1 LWAKTELP
9 LHLTGLKIAGFKSFV
24 DPVDVPIEEGLTGI
38 VGPNGCGKSNL
49 LEALRWA
56 MGATSARAMR
66 GGEMD
71 DLIFSGTEARPA
83 REMAEVTL
91 LLDNRDRGAPAEFND
106 EDLVEIRRLLRR
118 GAGSSY
124 KINGRTVRAKDV
136 QLLFAD
142 ASTGANSP
150 ALVRQG
156 QISELIG
163 AKPQNRRRIL
173 EEAAGIGGLAARRHE
188 AELKLKAAEEN
199 LTKLADIMAEVEKQA
214 NSLKRQ
220 ASKARKYRAL
230 SEEIGALEARL
241 GAARWRG
248 AVVETAE
255 ARKALEAAKADE
267 QKTVSAAARTTTAEL
282 EARTGLEPLRAA
294 EAQVA
299 GHLGVIK
306 LQLARIEA
314 ERDAAKEAVA
324 RLDRDITRLIEE
336 TTRETVQRDD
346 ATARAERAAA
356 GLAALPPE
364 DAEAQAARE
373 TELAADVDA
382 AMAQLQTFEQEAD
395 QKRVALARAEAE
407 AQAAQAAVKREDERH
422 ARLSGDLAKAQQEFA
437 AIGDKA
443 TLDKALK
450 DARARHVDAEARA
463 QAAQSALA
471 AAMRAVD
478 EARALEARLT
488 QPLLAAER
496 KVGELE
502 AELKGLDRLLRQ
514 VAATSAPPVMD
525 GVHAPGLERAIA
537 AALDDDLDAPAD
549 TASPVHWSGQ
559 HGDIA
564 ARLPDGATPLSEL
577 VKAPAELHARLT
589 QCGLVDRA
597 QGSALVTQLRTGQ
610 SLVSREGDLWRWDGF
625 VRTADAPL
633 TSAEKLEQRARRA
646 ALVPEIAA
654 AAKER
659 DAASAERN
667 KASQQLTDAEMTLM
681 AARKNVPEL
690 TRAAAQAH
698 EAAIRAEQDVER
710 LSLRGAALKETIQRV
725 TAERDIAAQALS
737 VAKSALAAAPSDKDR
752 DVLAKLAEQVKT
764 ARDAERNA
772 AAALD
777 AFLREMERAAA
788 MRAALTRDQDEWLA
802 RTSEAA
808 GRLAAISHDLGE
820 ARSDYAKGKDQP
832 AALQT
837 RLDDLAAGL
846 EAAERT
852 RRAAADRLA
861 EGEASLREAEMA
873 TRATR
878 EASAQA
884 RETLV
889 RAEARLEAAVR
900 REAEIAEQVR
910 AAFEQELD
918 ELEAR
923 VTAILSAAKA
933 AREEHGDADTA
944 DTEDHSNDAHVLDTR
959 LAQLRRERDQ
969 LGAVNMEADEQLT
982 EISKRMGFQVEE
994 RDDLS
999 AAIGRLREGIDAL
1012 NMDGRQRLVDA
1023 FQMVNSHFGS
1033 LFTALFG
1040 GGHAELRLTESED
1053 PLDAG
1058 LEIYASPP
1066 GKRLGQLSLMSGG
1079 EQALTATA
1087 LIFAVFLSRP
1097 APICVLD
1104 EVDAPLDDAN
1114 VDRFCRLL
1122 EEMRTRTETRFV
1134 IITHNAVTMSRMDRL
1149 FGVTM
1154 QERGVSRLV
1163 SVDLQAAE
1171 RLAAA

>member
-1 LWAKTELP
+1 M
-9 LHLTGLKIAGFKSFV
+9 HLIGLKIAGFKSFV

-71 DLIFSGTEARPA
+71 DLIFSGTDQRPA

-91 LLDNRDRGAPAEFND
+91 LLDNRDRSAPAEFND
-106 EDLVEIRRLLRR
+106 EDRIEIRRMLRR

-124 KINGRTVRAKDV
+124 RINGRTVRAKDV

-188 AELKLKAAEEN
+188 AELKLKAADEN
-199 LTKLADIMAEVEKQA
+199 LAKLADIMAEVEKQA
-214 NSLKRQ
+214 NALKRQ

-230 SEEIGALEARL
+230 SNEIGALEARL

-248 AVVETAE
+248 AVIETTD
-255 ARKALEAAKADE
+255 ARKALEQARAGE
-267 QKTVSAAARTTTAEL
+267 QSTVSTVTRATTAEL
-282 EARTGLEPLRAA
+282 EARAAIDPLRAA
-294 EAQVA
+294 EAEVA

-306 LQLARIEA
+306 VQLARLES
-314 ERDAAKEAVA
+314 ERDAARDLVQ
-324 RLDRDITRLIEE
+324 RLDRDITRLLEAS
-336 TTRETVQRDD
+336 TRETIQRDD
-346 ATARAERAAA
+346 AAARADRATQA
-356 GLAALPPE
+356 LAALPP
-364 DAEAQAARE
+364 DDPKAQAARE
-373 TELAADVDA
+373 AELAALVDT
-382 AMAQLQTFEQEAD
+382 AMTDLQTFEQEAD
-395 QKRVALARAEAE
+395 HRRTTLARAEAE
-407 AQAAQAAVKREDERH
+407 AAAAQAALKREDERH
-422 ARLSGDLAKAQQEFA
+422 TRIAAELARTETDLA
-437 AIGDKA
+437 AIGDPAKFTA
-443 TLDKALK
+443 ALET
-450 DARARHVDAEARA
+450 ARARHADAEKKA
-463 QAAQSALA
+463 QAAQSTLNTAL
-471 AAMRAVD
+471 RAVD
-478 EARALEARLT
+478 DARALEARLT

-502 AELKGLDRLLRQ
+502 SELKGLDRLLRQ
-514 VAATSAPPVMD
+514 LAATTAPPVMD
-525 GVHAPGLERAIA
+525 GVRAPGLERAIA
-537 AALDDDLDAPAD
+537 AALDDDLEAPTD
-549 TASPVHWSGQ
+549 IASPVHWSGR

-564 ARLPDGATPLSEL
+564 ARLPDGATPLSDL
-577 VKAPAELHARLT
+577 VEAPAELRPRLT
-589 QCGLVDRA
+589 QCGLVERA
-597 QGSALVTQLRTGQ
+597 DGFALVTQLLPGQ

-625 VRTADAPL
+625 VRTSDAPL

-646 ALVPEIAA
+646 ALVPEISTARVARDLAA
-654 AAKER
+654 EDRA
-659 DAASAERN
+659 
-667 KASQQLTDAEMTLM
+667 KASKQLTDAEVTLM
-681 AARKNVPEL
+681 ASRRNVPDL
-690 TRAAAQAH
+690 TRASAQAH

-710 LSLRGAALKETIQRV
+710 LSLRAASMRDSVQRL
-725 TAERDIAAQALS
+725 TTERDAA
-737 VAKSALAAAPSDKDR
+737 AKSLAAAKAASAAAPSDRDR
-752 DVLAKLAEQVKT
+752 DLLDAIAAKVRS

-772 AAALD
+772 AAELD
-777 AFLREMERAAA
+777 RFQREAERASAQRTA
-788 MRAALTRDQDEWLA
+788 FSHDRDEWLA
-802 RTSEAA
+802 RGNEASA
-808 GRLAAISHDLGE
+808 RLDAIARELTDVRAAFE
-820 ARSDYAKGKDQP
+820 QAKDQP
-832 AALQT
+832 AALQA
-837 RLDDLAAGL
+837 RLDELAANL

-852 RRAAADRLA
+852 RRDRADTLA
-861 EGEASLREAEMA
+861 EAEAMLREAELGA
-873 TRATR
+873 RAAR
-878 EASAQA
+878 DSAGNA

-889 RAEARLEAAVR
+889 RTEARLEAAIR

-910 AAFEQELD
+910 AAFDQELED
-918 ELEAR
+918 LEGR
-923 VTAILSAAKA
+923 VTAILAAAKA
-933 AREEHGDADTA
+933 ARVEHGDDDAPA
-944 DTEDHSNDAHVLDTR
+944 PEEGPADAHVLDTR

-969 LGAVNMEADEQLT
+969 LGDVNMEADDQLT
-982 EISKRMGFQVEE
+982 EISKRMGFQIEE
-994 RDDLS
+994 RDDLV
-999 AAIGRLREGIDAL
+999 AAIARLREGIDAL
-1012 NMDGRQRLVDA
+1012 NMDGRQRLLDA
-1023 FQMVNSHFGS
+1023 FTQVNSHFGS
-1033 LFTALFG
+1033 LFVALFG
-1040 GGHAELRLTESED
+1040 GGHAELRLTESDD

-1122 EEMRTRTETRFV
+1122 EEMRTRTETRFI

>member
-1 LWAKTELP
+1 M
-9 LHLTGLKIAGFKSFV
+9 HLIGLKIAGFKSFV

-71 DLIFSGTEARPA
+71 DLIFSGTDARPA

-91 LLDNRDRGAPAEFND
+91 LLDNRDRSAPAEFND
-106 EDLVEIRRLLRR
+106 EDKIEIRRMLRR

-156 QISELIG
+156 QISELIS

-188 AELKLKAAEEN
+188 AELKLKAADEN
-199 LTKLADIMAEVEKQA
+199 LAKLADIMAEVERQA

-230 SEEIGALEARL
+230 SDEIGALEARL

-248 AVVETAE
+248 AVTETID
-255 ARKALEAAKADE
+255 ARKALEQAKAGE
-267 QKTVSAAARTTTAEL
+267 QTTVSTVTRATTAEL
-282 EARTGLEPLRAA
+282 EARASIEPLRTAESEAA
-294 EAQVA
+294 AK
-299 GHLGVIK
+299 LGVIK
-306 LQLARIEA
+306 LQLARLEA
-314 ERDAAKEAVA
+314 ERDSA
-324 RLDRDITRLIEE
+324 RDLVVRLERDITRLLEGA
-336 TTRETVQRDD
+336 TRETVQRDD
-346 ATARAERAAA
+346 AAARADRAAQA
-356 GLAALPPE
+356 LAALPP
-364 DAEAQAARE
+364 DDPKAQAARE
-373 TELAADVDA
+373 AELAATVDQ
-382 AMAQLQTFEQEAD
+382 AMTDLQTFEQEAD
-395 QKRVALARAEAE
+395 QRRTALARAEAE
-407 AQAAQAAVKREDERH
+407 AAAAQAAVKLENERH
-422 ARLSGDLAKAQQEFA
+422 ARLVADLAKAESEIA
-437 AIGDKA
+437 AIGDPAKL
-443 TLDKALK
+443 TDALGA
-450 DARARHVDAEARA
+450 ARTRHADAERQA
-463 QAAQSALA
+463 QAAQSSLNTAL
-471 AAMRAVD
+471 RAVD
-478 EARALEARLT
+478 DARALEARLT
-488 QPLLAAER
+488 PPLLAAER

-502 AELKGLDRLLRQ
+502 SELKGLDRLLRQ
-514 VAATSAPPVMD
+514 LAVTTAPPVMD

-537 AALDDDLDAPAD
+537 AALDDDLEAPVD
-549 TASPVHWSGQ
+549 TQSPVHWSGR

-564 ARLPDGATPLSEL
+564 ARLPDGAAPLSDL
-577 VKAPAELHARLT
+577 VEAPTELHLRLT
-589 QCGLVDRA
+589 QCGLVERA
-597 QGSALVTQLRTGQ
+597 DGFALVTQLQPGQ

-625 VRTADAPL
+625 VRTSDAPL

-646 ALVPEIAA
+646 ALVPEISTARVARDLAA
-654 AAKER
+654 EDRA
-659 DAASAERN
+659 
-667 KASQQLTDAEMTLM
+667 KASKQLTDAELALM
-681 AARKNVPEL
+681 ASRRNVPEL
-690 TRAAAQAH
+690 TRAASQAH

-710 LSLRGAALKETIQRV
+710 LSFRAASLRDSVQRL
-725 TAERDIAAQALS
+725 TTERNVAAQSL
-737 VAKSALAAAPSDKDR
+737 VAAKTASASAPSDRDR
-752 DVLAKLAEQVKT
+752 EILADLG
-764 ARDAERNA
+764 ARVRAARETERNA
-772 AAALD
+772 AAGLD
-777 AFLREMERAAA
+777 RFLREAERASAQ
-788 MRAALTRDQDEWLA
+788 RIALTHDCEEWLA
-802 RTSEAA
+802 RGTEASA
-808 GRLAAISHDLGE
+808 RLAAI
-820 ARSDYAKGKDQP
+820 ARELTDARTAFDHAKDQP
-832 AALQT
+832 AAIQHK
-837 RLDDLAAGL
+837 LDELAANL
-846 EAAERT
+846 ETAEAA
-852 RRAAADRLA
+852 RRAAADTLA
-861 EGEASLREAEMA
+861 EAEAMLREAELGA
-873 TRATR
+873 RAARDT
-878 EASAQA
+878 AGNA

-889 RAEARLEAAVR
+889 RAESRLEAAIR

-910 AAFEQELD
+910 AAFDQELD
-918 ELEAR
+918 ELEGR
-923 VTAILSAAKA
+923 VTAILAAAKA
-933 AREEHGDADTA
+933 ARVEHGDEDTPA
-944 DTEDHSNDAHVLDTR
+944 LEEGPADAHVLDTR

-969 LGAVNMEADEQLT
+969 LGAVNMEADDQLT
-982 EISKRMGFQVEE
+982 EISKRMGFQIEE
-994 RDDLS
+994 RDDLV
-999 AAIGRLREGIDAL
+999 AAIAKLREGIDAL
-1012 NMDGRQRLVDA
+1012 NMDGRQRLLDA
-1023 FQMVNSHFGS
+1023 FTQVNSHFGS

-1040 GGHAELRLTESED
+1040 GGHAELRLTESDD

-1066 GKRLGQLSLMSGG
+1066 GKRLGQLTLMSGG

-1122 EEMRTRTETRFV
+1122 EEMRTRTETRFI
-1134 IITHNAVTMSRMDRL
+1134 IITHNAVSMSRMDRL

-1171 RLAAA
+1171 RLVAA

>member
-1 LWAKTELP
+1 M
-9 LHLTGLKIAGFKSFV
+9 HLIGLKIAGFKSFV

-71 DLIFSGTEARPA
+71 DLIFSGTDARPA
-83 REMAEVTL
+83 REMAEVVL
-91 LLDNRDRGAPAEFND
+91 QLDNRDRGAPGEFND
-106 EDLVEIRRLLRR
+106 EDLIEIRRMLRR

-188 AELKLKAAEEN
+188 AELKLKAADEN
-199 LTKLADIMAEVEKQA
+199 LAKLADIMAEVERQA
-214 NSLKRQ
+214 NALKRQ

-230 SEEIGALEARL
+230 SEEIAALEARL

-248 AVVETAE
+248 AVVETQQ
-255 ARKALEAAKADE
+255 ARKALDAARSEE
-267 QKTVSAAARTTTAEL
+267 QKTVSTVARASTEEL
-282 EARTGLEPLRAA
+282 EARAMIEPLRAA
-294 EAQVA
+294 EADAA
-299 GHLGVIK
+299 GRLGVIK

-314 ERDAAKEAVA
+314 ERDAAKDLST
-324 RLDRDITRLIEE
+324 RLERDITRLLED

-346 ATARAERAAA
+346 AAARTERATQL
-356 GLAALPPE
+356 LAALPPD
-364 DAEAQAARE
+364 DAAAKAARE
-373 TELAADVDA
+373 AELAATVDT
-382 AMAQLQTFEQEAD
+382 AMGALQTFEQEAD
-395 QKRVALARAEAE
+395 QCRTALAKADAEA
-407 AQAAQAAVKREDERH
+407 AATQAAVRREGERH
-422 ARLSGDLAKAQQEFA
+422 ARLAHELQKVGIELAS
-437 AIGDKA
+437 IGDPAKMEA
-443 TLDKALK
+443 ALK
-450 DARARHVDAEARA
+450 DARARHADLEKKA
-463 QAAQSALA
+463 QAAQSALNA
-471 AAMRAVD
+471 ALRAVD
-478 EARALEARLT
+478 EARAVEARLT
-488 QPLLAAER
+488 PPLLAAER

-502 AELKGLDRLLRQ
+502 SELKGLDRLLRQ
-514 VAATSAPPVMD
+514 LSATTSPPVMD
-525 GVHAPGLERAIA
+525 GVRAPGLERAIA
-537 AALDDDLDAPAD
+537 AALDDDLDAPTD
-549 TASPVHWSGQ
+549 IASPVHWSGR
-559 HGDIA
+559 HGEA
-564 ARLPDGATPLSEL
+564 ANALPAGAKALSQL
-577 VKAPAELHARLT
+577 VEAPAELHPRLT

-597 QGSALVTQLRTGQ
+597 TGADLVTHLKTGQ

-633 TSAEKLEQRARRA
+633 TSAEKLEQRARRQ
-646 ALVPEIAA
+646 ALQPEIAA
-654 AAKER
+654 AQAAR
-659 DAASAERN
+659 DAAAQARAH
-667 KASQQLTDAEMTLM
+667 ASKQLTDAEMTLM
-681 AARKNVPEL
+681 AARRQAPDL
-690 TRAAAQAH
+690 TRTAAQAH

-710 LSLRGAALKETIQRV
+710 LSLRGASLRETAARLA
-725 TAERDIAAQALS
+725 AERDGAAQALS
-737 VAKSALAAAPSDKDR
+737 VARALLAAAPSDHDR
-752 DVLAKLAEQVKT
+752 EVLVRLSDQIRT
-764 ARDAERNA
+764 GRDAERMA

-777 AFLREMERAAA
+777 AFLRDTERAAA
-788 MRAALTRDQDEWLA
+788 QRVSLTRDRDEWRA
-802 RTSEAA
+802 RGTEAST
-808 GRLAAISHDLGE
+808 RLAAMVRELAD
-820 ARSDYAKGKDQP
+820 ARVAFDHAREQP
-832 AALQT
+832 AAIQ
-837 RLDDLAAGL
+837 RKLDELATNAETADAARRTAADALAEAEAGL
-846 EAAERT
+846 RETEIAA
-852 RRAAADRLA
+852 RAARD
-861 EGEASLREAEMA
+861 GASTAREA
-873 TRATR
+873 
-878 EASAQA
+878 
-884 RETLV
+884 LV
-889 RAEARLEAAVR
+889 RAESRLEAAVR

-910 AAFEQELD
+910 AAFDQELD
-918 ELEAR
+918 ELEGR
-923 VTAILSAAKA
+923 VSAILAASRA
-933 AREEHGDADTA
+933 ARAEHGDADA
-944 DTEDHSNDAHVLDTR
+944 PEPEEASADAHVLDTR
-959 LAQLRRERDQ
+959 LGQLRRERDQ
-969 LGAVNMEADEQLT
+969 LGAVNMEADEQLS
-982 EISKRMGFQVEE
+982 EVSKRMGFQIEE
-994 RDDLS
+994 RDDLA
-999 AAIGRLREGIDAL
+999 AAIAKLREGIDAL
-1012 NMDGRQRLVDA
+1012 NMDGRQRLLDA
-1023 FQMVNSHFGS
+1023 FQLVNSHFGS

-1040 GGHAELRLTESED
+1040 GGHAELRLTESDD

-1122 EEMRTRTETRFV
+1122 EEMRARTQTRFV

-1154 QERGVSRLV
+1154 QERGVSKLV

>member
-1 LWAKTELP
+1 M
-9 LHLTGLKIAGFKSFV
+9 HLIGLKIAGFKSFV

-83 REMAEVTL
+83 REIAEVTL
-91 LLDNRDRGAPAEFND
+91 LLDNTDRSAPAEFN
-106 EDLVEIRRLLRR
+106 EDDKIEIRRMLRR

-188 AELKLKAAEEN
+188 AELKLKAADEN
-199 LTKLADIMAEVEKQA
+199 LAKLADIMAEVERQA

-230 SEEIGALEARL
+230 SEEISALEARL

-248 AVVETAE
+248 AVTETVE
-255 ARKALEAAKADE
+255 ARAALEAAKSGE
-267 QKTVSAAARTTTAEL
+267 QQTVSAVARATTSEL
-282 EARTGLEPLRAA
+282 EARAAIEPLRVTESEAA
-294 EAQVA
+294 
-299 GHLGVIK
+299 GKLGVIK
-306 LQLARIEA
+306 VQIARLES
-314 ERDAAKEAVA
+314 ERDAARDLVA
-324 RLDRDITRLIEE
+324 RLDRDITRLLEAS
-336 TTRETVQRDD
+336 TRETVQRED
-346 ATARAERAAA
+346 AAARATRAAEA
-356 GLAALPPE
+356 LAALPP
-364 DAEAQAARE
+364 DDPKAQAARE
-373 TELAADVDA
+373 NELSAAVNA
-382 AMAQLQTFEQEAD
+382 AMASLQTFEQEAD
-395 QKRVALARAEAE
+395 QRRTALARAEAE
-407 AQAAQAAVKREDERH
+407 AAAAQAAVRREDERH
-422 ARLSGDLAKAQQEFA
+422 TRLGNDLQKTQTELG
-437 AIGDKA
+437 AIGDPAKLE
-443 TLDKALK
+443 TALK
-450 DARARHVDAEARA
+450 DARTRHKDFETKA
-463 QAAQSALA
+463 QAAQSALTA
-471 AAMRAVD
+471 ALRAVD

-488 QPLLAAER
+488 PPLLAAER

-514 VAATSAPPVMD
+514 VAPAAAPPVMD
-525 GVHAPGLERAIA
+525 GVHAPGLERALA
-537 AALDDDLDAPAD
+537 AALDEDLDASTD
-549 TASPVHWSGQ
+549 TQSPVHWSSR
-559 HGDIA
+559 HGDA
-564 ARLPDGATPLSEL
+564 SAGLPSGAMPLSEL
-577 VKAPAELHARLT
+577 VKAPVELMPRLS
-589 QCGLVDRA
+589 QCGLVERDA
-597 QGSALVTQLRTGQ
+597 GDALVTQLRTGQ

-625 VRTADAPL
+625 VRTAEAPL
-633 TSAEKLEQRARRA
+633 TSAEKLEQRARRK
-646 ALVPEIAA
+646 ALEPEIAA
-654 AAKER
+654 ARIAR
-659 DAASAERN
+659 DAASEERAR
-667 KASQQLTDAEMTLM
+667 ASQQLTGAEVSLM
-681 AARKNVPEL
+681 SARRNVPEL

-710 LSLRGAALKETIQRV
+710 LSLRGAALKETAQRL
-725 TAERDIAAQALS
+725 TSERDLAA
-737 VAKSALAAAPSDKDR
+737 KALAAAREAMAAAPTDLDR
-752 DVLAKLAEQVKT
+752 SALATLNDQIRG
-764 ARDAERNA
+764 AREAERAA

-777 AFLREMERAAA
+777 AFIRESERATAQ
-788 MRAALTRDQDEWLA
+788 RVSLTHDRDEWQA
-802 RTSEAA
+802 RANEAA
-808 GRLAAISHDLGE
+808 QRLAAIGRELDE
-820 ARSDYAKGKDQP
+820 TRAAFEQAKDQP
-832 AALQT
+832 ATLQHK
-837 RLDDLAAGL
+837 LDTLAASL
-846 EAAERT
+846 EEAEAA
-852 RRAAADRLA
+852 RRAAADTLA
-861 EGEASLREAEMA
+861 EAEASLREAEFA
-873 TRATR
+873 ARAAR
-878 EASAQA
+878 DGASQA
-884 RETLV
+884 RESLV
-889 RAEARLEAAVR
+889 RSESRLEAAIR
-900 REAEIAEQVR
+900 REVEIAEQVR

-918 ELEAR
+918 ELEGR

-933 AREEHGDADTA
+933 ARAEHGDADLPE
-944 DTEDHSNDAHVLDTR
+944 EDHTADAHVLDTR

-969 LGAVNMEADEQLT
+969 LGAVNMEADDQLN
-982 EISKRMGFQVEE
+982 EISRRMGFQIEE
-994 RDDLS
+994 RDDLA
-999 AAIGRLREGIDAL
+999 AAIAKLREGIDAL
-1012 NMDGRQRLVDA
+1012 NVDGRQRLVDA
-1023 FQMVNSHFGS
+1023 FQLVNSHFGS

-1122 EEMRTRTETRFV
+1122 EEMRTRTETRFI

>member
-1 LWAKTELP
+1 M
-9 LHLTGLKIAGFKSFV
+9 HLIGLKIAGFKSFV

-71 DLIFSGTEARPA
+71 DLIFSGADARPA

-91 LLDNRDRGAPAEFND
+91 LLDNSERSAPAEFND
-106 EDLVEIRRLLRR
+106 EEKIEIRRMLRR

-124 KINGRTVRAKDV
+124 RINGRTVRAKDV

-188 AELKLKAAEEN
+188 AELKLKAADDN
-199 LTKLADIMAEVEKQA
+199 LAKLADIMAEVERQA
-214 NSLKRQ
+214 TSLKRQ
-220 ASKARKYRAL
+220 ASKARKYRML
-230 SEEIGALEARL
+230 SDEIAALEARL

-248 AVVETAE
+248 AVIETID
-255 ARKALEAAKADE
+255 ARKAFEQARIDE
-267 QKTVSAAARTTTAEL
+267 QKTVFTVTRATTAEL
-282 EARTGLEPLRAA
+282 EARDSIEPLRAA
-294 EAQVA
+294 EAKVA

-306 LQLARIEA
+306 LQLARLEA
-314 ERDAAKEAVA
+314 ERDSA
-324 RLDRDITRLIEE
+324 RDLVTRLEHDITRLLEA

-346 ATARAERAAA
+346 AATRADRAAQA
-356 GLAALPPE
+356 LAALPP
-364 DAEAQAARE
+364 DDPKAQAARE
-373 TELAADVDA
+373 TELAAAVDT
-382 AMAQLQTFEQEAD
+382 AMNNLQTFEQEAD
-395 QKRVALARAEAE
+395 QRRTALARAEAE
-407 AQAAQAAVKREDERH
+407 AAAAQAAVKREDERH
-422 ARLSGDLAKAQQEFA
+422 ARLVSELGRTEKELAS
-437 AIGDKA
+437 IGDPAKLTA
-443 TLDKALK
+443 ALEA
-450 DARARHVDAEARA
+450 ARVRHADAEKKA
-463 QAAQSALA
+463 QAAQSALNTA
-471 AAMRAVD
+471 LRAVD
-478 EARALEARLT
+478 DARALEARLT
-488 QPLLAAER
+488 PPLLAAER

-502 AELKGLDRLLRQ
+502 SELKGLDRLLRQ
-514 VAATSAPPVMD
+514 PAATTAPPVMD
-525 GVHAPGLERAIA
+525 GIRAPGLERAIA
-537 AALDDDLDAPAD
+537 AALDDDLDAPVD
-549 TASPVHWSGQ
+549 TQSPVHWSGR

-564 ARLPDGATPLSEL
+564 ACLPEGATPLRKL
-577 VKAPAELHARLT
+577 VEAPTELHARLT
-589 QCGLVDRA
+589 QCGLVERA
-597 QGSALVTQLRTGQ
+597 DGFALLTQLIPGQ

-646 ALVPEIAA
+646 ALVPEISTARLARDLAA
-654 AAKER
+654 EDRA
-659 DAASAERN
+659 
-667 KASQQLTDAEMTLM
+667 KASKQLTDAEVTLI
-681 AARKNVPEL
+681 AARRNVPEL
-690 TRAAAQAH
+690 TRAASQMH
-698 EAAIRAEQDVER
+698 ETSIRAEQDVER
-710 LSLRGAALKETIQRV
+710 LSLRAASVRETVQRLA
-725 TAERDIAAQALS
+725 AERDAAAKS
-737 VAKSALAAAPSDKDR
+737 VAAAKAASAAAPSDGDR
-752 DVLAKLAEQVKT
+752 EILAKLGANVRT
-764 ARDAERNA
+764 ARDSERSA
-772 AAALD
+772 AAELD
-777 AFLREMERAAA
+777 RFLRETERAAA
-788 MRAALTRDQDEWLA
+788 QRAALTRDREEWLA
-802 RTSEAA
+802 RS
-808 GRLAAISHDLGE
+808 GE
-820 ARSDYAKGKDQP
+820 ASTRRDAIARELTDVRTAFDQAKDQP

-852 RRAAADRLA
+852 RRAAADTLA
-861 EGEASLREAEMA
+861 EAEAVLREADLGA
-873 TRATR
+873 RAAR
-878 EASAQA
+878 DSAGSA

-889 RAEARLEAAVR
+889 RTESRLEAAIR
-900 REAEIAEQVR
+900 REVEIAEQVR
-910 AAFEQELD
+910 AAFDQDLE

-923 VTAILSAAKA
+923 VQAVLAA
-933 AREEHGDADTA
+933 ARAARAEHGDADA
-944 DTEDHSNDAHVLDTR
+944 PQEEGVADAHALDTR
-959 LAQLRRERDQ
+959 LAQLRRARDQ

-982 EISKRMGFQVEE
+982 EISKRMGFQTEE
-994 RDDLS
+994 RDDLV
-999 AAIGRLREGIDAL
+999 AAIAKLREGIDAL
-1012 NMDGRQRLVDA
+1012 NMDGRQRLLDA
-1023 FQMVNSHFGS
+1023 FQKVNSHFGS

-1122 EEMRTRTETRFV
+1122 EEMRTRTHTRFI

-1154 QERGVSRLV
+1154 QERGVSKLV
-1163 SVDLQAAE
+1163 TVDLQAAE

>member
-1 LWAKTELP
+1 M
-9 LHLTGLKIAGFKSFV
+9 HLIGLKIAGFKSFV

-71 DLIFSGTEARPA
+71 DLIFSGADARPA

-91 LLDNRDRGAPAEFND
+91 LLDNSERSAPAEFND
-106 EDLVEIRRLLRR
+106 EEKIEIRRMLRR

-124 KINGRTVRAKDV
+124 RINGRTVRAKDV

-188 AELKLKAAEEN
+188 AELKLKAADDN
-199 LTKLADIMAEVEKQA
+199 LAKLADIMAEVERQA
-214 NSLKRQ
+214 TSLKRQ
-220 ASKARKYRAL
+220 ASKARKYRML
-230 SEEIGALEARL
+230 SDEIAALEARL

-248 AVVETAE
+248 AVIETID
-255 ARKALEAAKADE
+255 ARKAFEQARIDE
-267 QKTVSAAARTTTAEL
+267 QKAVFTVTRATTAEL
-282 EARTGLEPLRAA
+282 EARASIEPLRAA
-294 EAQVA
+294 EAKVA

-306 LQLARIEA
+306 LQLARLEA
-314 ERDAAKEAVA
+314 ERDSA
-324 RLDRDITRLIEE
+324 RDLVTRLEHDITRLLEA

-346 ATARAERAAA
+346 AAARADRAAQA
-356 GLAALPPE
+356 LAALPP
-364 DAEAQAARE
+364 DDPKAQAARE
-373 TELAADVDA
+373 TELAAAVDT
-382 AMAQLQTFEQEAD
+382 AMNNLQTFEQEAD
-395 QKRVALARAEAE
+395 QRRTALARAEAE
-407 AQAAQAAVKREDERH
+407 AAAAQAAVKREDERH
-422 ARLSGDLAKAQQEFA
+422 ARLVSELGRTEKELAS
-437 AIGDKA
+437 IGDPAKLTA
-443 TLDKALK
+443 ALEA
-450 DARARHVDAEARA
+450 ARVRHADAEKKA
-463 QAAQSALA
+463 QAAQSALNTA
-471 AAMRAVD
+471 LRAVD
-478 EARALEARLT
+478 DARALEARLT
-488 QPLLAAER
+488 PPLLAAER

-502 AELKGLDRLLRQ
+502 SELKGLDRLLRQ
-514 VAATSAPPVMD
+514 PAATIAPPVMD
-525 GVHAPGLERAIA
+525 GIRAPGLERAIA
-537 AALDDDLDAPAD
+537 AALDDDLDAPVD
-549 TASPVHWSGQ
+549 TQSPVHWSGR

-564 ARLPDGATPLSEL
+564 ACLPEGATPLRKL
-577 VKAPAELHARLT
+577 VEAPTELHARLT
-589 QCGLVDRA
+589 QCGLVERA
-597 QGSALVTQLRTGQ
+597 DGFALLTQLIPGQ

-646 ALVPEIAA
+646 ALVPEISTARLARDLAA
-654 AAKER
+654 EDRA
-659 DAASAERN
+659 
-667 KASQQLTDAEMTLM
+667 KASKQLTDAEVTLM
-681 AARKNVPEL
+681 AARRGVPEL
-690 TRAAAQAH
+690 TRAASQMH
-698 EAAIRAEQDVER
+698 ETSIRAEQDVER
-710 LSLRGAALKETIQRV
+710 LSLRAASVRETVQRLA
-725 TAERDIAAQALS
+725 AERDAAAKSVAAAQAAS
-737 VAKSALAAAPSDKDR
+737 AAAPSDRDR
-752 DVLAKLAEQVKT
+752 EILAELGAKVRT
-764 ARDAERNA
+764 ARDGERSA
-772 AAALD
+772 AAELD
-777 AFLREMERAAA
+777 RFLRETERAAA
-788 MRAALTRDQDEWLA
+788 QRAALTHDREEWLA
-802 RTSEAA
+802 RSGEAA
-808 GRLAAISHDLGE
+808 TRRDAI
-820 ARSDYAKGKDQP
+820 ARELTDVRTAFDQAKDQP

-846 EAAERT
+846 DAAERT
-852 RRAAADRLA
+852 RRAAADTLA
-861 EGEASLREAEMA
+861 EAEAVLREADLGA
-873 TRATR
+873 RAAR
-878 EASAQA
+878 DSAGSA

-889 RAEARLEAAVR
+889 RTESRLEAAIR
-900 REAEIAEQVR
+900 REVEIAEQVR
-910 AAFEQELD
+910 AAFDQDLE

-923 VTAILSAAKA
+923 VQAVLAA
-933 AREEHGDADTA
+933 ARAARAEHGDADA
-944 DTEDHSNDAHVLDTR
+944 PQEEAVADAHALDTR
-959 LAQLRRERDQ
+959 LGQLRRARDQ

-982 EISKRMGFQVEE
+982 EISKRVGFQTEE
-994 RDDLS
+994 RDDLV
-999 AAIGRLREGIDAL
+999 AAIAKLREGIDAL
-1012 NMDGRQRLVDA
+1012 NMDGRQRLLDA
-1023 FQMVNSHFGS
+1023 FQKVNSHFGS

-1122 EEMRTRTETRFV
+1122 EEMRTRTHTRFI

-1154 QERGVSRLV
+1154 QERGVSKLV
-1163 SVDLQAAE
+1163 TVDLQAAE

>member
-1 LWAKTELP
+1 M
-9 LHLTGLKIAGFKSFV
+9 HLIGLKIAGFKSFV

-91 LLDNRDRGAPAEFND
+91 LLDNTDRSAPAEFND
-106 EDLVEIRRLLRR
+106 GDTIEIRRMLRR

-188 AELKLKAAEEN
+188 AELKLKAADEN
-199 LTKLADIMAEVEKQA
+199 LAKLADIMAEVERQA
-214 NSLKRQ
+214 NALKRQ
-220 ASKARKYRAL
+220 ASRARKYRAL
-230 SEEIGALEARL
+230 SEEITALEARL

-248 AVVETAE
+248 AVTETIE
-255 ARKALEAAKADE
+255 ARAALEAAKAVE
-267 QKTVSAAARTTTAEL
+267 QKTVSGVARTTTGEL
-282 EARTGLEPLRAA
+282 EARAAIDPLRAA
-294 EAQVA
+294 EAEAA
-299 GHLGVIK
+299 GKLGVIK
-306 LQLARIEA
+306 VQIARLES
-314 ERDAAKEAVA
+314 ERDAARDLVA
-324 RLDRDITRLIEE
+324 RLDRDITRLLEAL
-336 TTRETVQRDD
+336 TRETVQRDD
-346 ATARAERAAA
+346 AAARATRASEA
-356 GLAALPPE
+356 LAALPPN
-364 DAEAQAARE
+364 DPKAQAARQS
-373 TELAADVDA
+373 ELAAAVDA
-382 AMAQLQTFEQEAD
+382 AMAGLQTFEQEAD
-395 QKRVALARAEAE
+395 QRRTALARAEAE
-407 AQAAQAAVKREDERH
+407 AAAAQAAVRREEERH
-422 ARLSGDLAKAQQEFA
+422 TRLASDLQKTQTELG
-437 AIGDKA
+437 AIGDPAKLE
-443 TLDKALK
+443 TALQ
-450 DARARHVDAEARA
+450 DARTRHKDAEAKA
-463 QAAQSALA
+463 QAAQSALTTA
-471 AAMRAVD
+471 LRAVD

-488 QPLLAAER
+488 PPLLAAER

-514 VAATSAPPVMD
+514 IAPTAAPPVMD
-525 GVHAPGLERAIA
+525 GVHAPGLERALA
-537 AALDDDLDAPAD
+537 AALDDDLDASTD
-549 TASPVHWSGQ
+549 TQSPVHWSAR
-559 HGDIA
+559 HGDA
-564 ARLPDGATPLSEL
+564 SASLPAGATPLSDL
-577 VKAPAELHARLT
+577 VKAPVELMPRLS
-589 QCGLVDRA
+589 QCGLVERDA
-597 QGSALVTQLRTGQ
+597 GDALVTQLKTGQ

-625 VRTADAPL
+625 VRTAEAPL
-633 TSAEKLEQRARRA
+633 TSAEKLEQRARRK
-646 ALVPEIAA
+646 ALEPEIAA
-654 AAKER
+654 ARIAR
-659 DAASAERN
+659 DAASEERA
-667 KASQQLTDAEMTLM
+667 KASQQLTGAEVSLM
-681 AARKNVPEL
+681 SARRNVPDL
-690 TRAAAQAH
+690 TRAAGQAH

-710 LSLRGAALKETIQRV
+710 LSLRSAALKETAQRLG
-725 TAERDIAAQALS
+725 AERDLAAKALS
-737 VAKSALAAAPSDKDR
+737 AAREAMAAAPTDLDR
-752 DVLAKLAEQVKT
+752 AALAKLNDQIRA
-764 ARDAERNA
+764 ARESERAA

-777 AFLREMERAAA
+777 AFIREAERATAQ
-788 MRAALTRDQDEWLA
+788 RASLTHDRDEWQA
-802 RTSEAA
+802 RASEAA
-808 GRLAAISHDLGE
+808 QRLDAIGRELQE
-820 ARSDYAKGKDQP
+820 ARAAFDQAKDQP
-832 AALQT
+832 ATIQHK
-837 RLDDLAAGL
+837 LDALAASL
-846 EAAERT
+846 EDAEAA
-852 RRAAADRLA
+852 RRAAADTLA
-861 EGEASLREAEMA
+861 EAEASLREAEIA
-873 TRATR
+873 ARAAR
-878 EASAQA
+878 DSAGQA

-889 RAEARLEAAVR
+889 RSESRLEAAIR

-910 AAFEQELD
+910 AAFDQELD
-918 ELEAR
+918 ELEGR
-923 VTAILSAAKA
+923 VTAILAAAKA
-933 AREEHGDADTA
+933 ARAEHGDDDAPA
-944 DTEDHSNDAHVLDTR
+944 AEEGPADAHVLDTR

-969 LGAVNMEADEQLT
+969 LGAVNMEADDQLS
-982 EISKRMGFQVEE
+982 EISKRMGFQIEE
-994 RDDLS
+994 RDDLA
-999 AAIGRLREGIDAL
+999 AAIAKLREGIDAL

-1023 FQMVNSHFGS
+1023 FQLVNSHFGS
-1033 LFTALFG
+1033 LFIALFG
-1040 GGHAELRLTESED
+1040 GGHAELRLTESDD

-1122 EEMRTRTETRFV
+1122 EEMRTRTETRFI

>member
-1 LWAKTELP
+1 M
-9 LHLTGLKIAGFKSFV
+9 HLIGLKIAGFKSFV

-91 LLDNRDRGAPAEFND
+91 LLDNRDRSAPAEFN
-106 EDLVEIRRLLRR
+106 EDDTIEIRRVLRR

-188 AELKLKAAEEN
+188 AELKLKAADEN
-199 LTKLADIMAEVEKQA
+199 LTRLAEIMAEVERQA

-230 SEEIGALEARL
+230 SEEIAALEARL

-248 AVVETAE
+248 AVIETKE
-255 ARKALEAAKADE
+255 ARAALDEAKTYE
-267 QKTVSAAARTTTAEL
+267 QKTVSTVAKASTAEL
-282 EARTGLEPLRAA
+282 EARSAMEPLRAA
-294 EAQVA
+294 ESEAA
-299 GHLGVIK
+299 GKLGVIK
-306 LQLARIEA
+306 LQFARFEA
-314 ERDAAKEAVA
+314 ERDAAKETLT
-324 RLDRDITRLIEE
+324 RLDRDITRLVED

-346 ATARAERAAA
+346 ATARADRAAQA
-356 GLAALPPE
+356 LAQLPPDDPAAKTKRE
-364 DAEAQAARE
+364 AELSA
-373 TELAADVDA
+373 TVDA
-382 AMAQLQTFEQEAD
+382 AMSQLQTFEQEAD
-395 QKRVALARAEAE
+395 QRRTALARAEAE
-407 AQAAQAAVKREDERH
+407 AAAAQAAVKREEERH
-422 ARLSGDLAKAQQEFA
+422 TRLAADVTKAQSDLTSL
-437 AIGDKA
+437 GDASKLEA
-443 TLDKALK
+443 ALK
-450 DARARHVDAEARA
+450 DARARHTNAEKQA
-463 QAAQSALA
+463 QDAQSQLTAAL
-471 AAMRAVD
+471 RAVD
-478 EARALEARLT
+478 DARGLEARLT
-488 QPLLAAER
+488 PPLLAAER
-496 KVGELE
+496 KLAELE
-502 AELKGLDRLLRQ
+502 SELNGLDRLLRIS
-514 VAATSAPPVMD
+514 TTTYYPPVMD
-525 GVHAPGLERAIA
+525 GVRAPGLERALA
-537 AALDDDLDAPAD
+537 AALDDDLDAPTDA
-549 TASPVHWSGQ
+549 ASPVHWSGQ

-564 ARLPDGATPLSEL
+564 ARLPEGAKPLSDL
-577 VKAPAELHARLT
+577 VEAPAELRPRLT

-597 QGSALVTQLRTGQ
+597 QGASLVTQLQTGQ

-625 VRTADAPL
+625 VRTAEAPL
-633 TSAEKLEQRARRA
+633 TSAEKLEQRARRD
-646 ALVPEIAA
+646 ALKPEIAA
-654 AAKER
+654 AQSARE
-659 DAASAERN
+659 AASAERT
-667 KASQQLTDAEMTLM
+667 KASKQLTDAEMTLM
-681 AARKNVPEL
+681 AARRNVPEL

-698 EAAIRAEQDVER
+698 EAALRAEQDVER
-710 LSLRGAALKETIQRV
+710 LALRGAAIRETIQRL
-725 TAERDIAAQALS
+725 TTERDHAAQTLAA
-737 VAKSALAAAPSDKDR
+737 AKSALSAAPSDRDR
-752 DVLAKLAEQVKT
+752 QLLAQLADKVRA
-764 ARDAERNA
+764 ARDAERTA

-777 AFLREMERAAA
+777 SFIREAERAAA
-788 MRAALTRDQDEWLA
+788 QRLALTRDKDEWLA
-802 RTSEAA
+802 RASEAS
-808 GRLAAISHDLGE
+808 GRLAAISHDLAE
-820 ARSDYAKGKDQP
+820 TRAAFETAKDQP
-832 AALQT
+832 ALIQ
-837 RLDDLAAGL
+837 RKLDDLAASSVTA
-846 EAAERT
+846 EAA
-852 RRAAADRLA
+852 RRAAADTLA
-861 EGEASLREAEMA
+861 EAEGSLRETEIAA
-873 TRATR
+873 RAAR
-878 EASAQA
+878 DAAGSA

-889 RAEARLEAAVR
+889 RAEARLEAAIR

-910 AAFEQELD
+910 AAFDKDLD
-918 ELEAR
+918 ELENLVKQVLA
-923 VTAILSAAKA
+923 A
-933 AREEHGDADTA
+933 ARAARAEHGDTDAPEEEGVA
-944 DTEDHSNDAHVLDTR
+944 DAHALDTR

-982 EISKRMGFQVEE
+982 EISKRMGFQIEE
-994 RDDLS
+994 RDDLV
-999 AAIGRLREGIDAL
+999 AAIAKLREGIDAL
-1012 NMDGRQRLVDA
+1012 NMDGRQRLLDA
-1023 FQMVNSHFGS
+1023 FTQVNTHFGS

-1122 EEMRTRTETRFV
+1122 EEMRTRTETRFI
-1134 IITHNAVTMSRMDRL
+1134 IITHNAVSMSRMDRL

>member
-1 LWAKTELP
+1 M
-9 LHLTGLKIAGFKSFV
+9 HLIGLKIAGFKSFV

-91 LLDNRDRGAPAEFND
+91 LLDNKDRSAPAEFN
-106 EDLVEIRRLLRR
+106 EEGTIEIRRMLRR

-188 AELKLKAAEEN
+188 AELKLKAADEN
-199 LTKLADIMAEVEKQA
+199 LAKLADIMAEVERQA
-214 NSLKRQ
+214 NALKRQ

-230 SEEIGALEARL
+230 SEQIAALEARL

-248 AVVETAE
+248 AVTETIE
-255 ARKALEAAKADE
+255 ARAALEAAKSGE
-267 QKTVSAAARTTTAEL
+267 QKAVSAVARATTSEL
-282 EARTGLEPLRAA
+282 EARTAIEPLRAA
-294 EAQVA
+294 EAEVA
-299 GHLGVIK
+299 GKLGVIK
-306 LQLARIEA
+306 VQIARLES
-314 ERDAAKEAVA
+314 ERDAARDLVS
-324 RLDRDITRLIEE
+324 RLDRDITRLLEAL
-336 TTRETVQRDD
+336 TRETVQQED
-346 ATARAERAAA
+346 AAARAMRAAEA
-356 GLAALPPE
+356 LAALPP
-364 DAEAQAARE
+364 DDPKAQAAQRSD
-373 TELAADVDA
+373 LAAAVDA
-382 AMAQLQTFEQEAD
+382 AMASLQAFEQEAD
-395 QKRVALARAEAE
+395 HRRVALARAEAE
-407 AQAAQAAVKREDERH
+407 AAAAQAAVRREEERH
-422 ARLSGDLAKAQQEFA
+422 ARLSSDLQKAEA
-437 AIGDKA
+437 ELSAIGDPAKLE
-443 TLDKALK
+443 TALR
-450 DARARHVDAEARA
+450 DARARHKDAEAKA
-463 QAAQSALA
+463 QAAQAALTA
-471 AAMRAVD
+471 TLRAVD
-478 EARALEARLT
+478 DARALEARLT
-488 QPLLAAER
+488 PPLLAAER

-514 VAATSAPPVMD
+514 IAPAAAPPVMD
-525 GVHAPGLERAIA
+525 GVHAPGLERALA
-537 AALDDDLDAPAD
+537 AALDDDLDASTD
-549 TASPVHWSGQ
+549 TQSPVHWSVR
-559 HGDIA
+559 HGDA
-564 ARLPDGATPLSEL
+564 SASLPAGATPLSDL
-577 VKAPAELHARLT
+577 VKAPVELMPRLS
-589 QCGLVDRA
+589 QCGLVDRDA
-597 QGSALVTQLRTGQ
+597 GDALVTQLQTGQ

-625 VRTADAPL
+625 VRTAEAPL
-633 TSAEKLEQRARRA
+633 TSAEKLEQRARRK
-646 ALVPEIAA
+646 ALEPEITAA
-654 AAKER
+654 RIAR
-659 DAASAERN
+659 DAAAEERA
-667 KASQQLTDAEMTLM
+667 KASQQLTGAEVSLM
-681 AARKNVPEL
+681 SARRNVPDL
-690 TRAAAQAH
+690 TRTAAQAH

-710 LSLRGAALKETIQRV
+710 LSLRSAALTETAQRL
-725 TAERDIAAQALS
+725 TAERALAARALG
-737 VAKSALAAAPSDKDR
+737 AAREAMAAAPTDLDRSALARLNDQIRAARES
-752 DVLAKLAEQVKT
+752 
-764 ARDAERNA
+764 ERAA

-777 AFLREMERAAA
+777 AFIREADRATAQ
-788 MRAALTRDQDEWLA
+788 RASLTHDRDEWQA
-802 RTSEAA
+802 RASEAA
-808 GRLAAISHDLGE
+808 QRLAAI
-820 ARSDYAKGKDQP
+820 ARERDETRAAFEQAKDQP
-832 AALQT
+832 AIIQQK
-837 RLDDLAAGL
+837 LDAHAASL
-846 EAAERT
+846 EDAET
-852 RRAAADRLA
+852 ARRAAADTLA
-861 EGEASLREAEMA
+861 EAESSLREAEIA
-873 TRATR
+873 GR
-878 EASAQA
+878 SARDSAGQA

-889 RAEARLEAAVR
+889 RSESRLEAAIR

-910 AAFEQELD
+910 AAFDQELD
-918 ELEAR
+918 ELEGR
-923 VTAILSAAKA
+923 VTAILAAAKA
-933 AREEHGDADTA
+933 ARAEHGDDDTPEA
-944 DTEDHSNDAHVLDTR
+944 EEGPADAHVLDTR

-969 LGAVNMEADEQLT
+969 LGAVNMEADDQLS
-982 EISKRMGFQVEE
+982 EISKRMGFQIEE
-994 RDDLS
+994 RDDLA
-999 AAIGRLREGIDAL
+999 AAIAKLREGIDAL

-1023 FQMVNSHFGS
+1023 FQLVNSHFSS

-1122 EEMRTRTETRFV
+1122 EEMRTRTETRFI

>member
-1 LWAKTELP
+1 M
-9 LHLTGLKIAGFKSFV
+9 HLIGLKIAGFKSFV

-71 DLIFSGTEARPA
+71 DLIFSGTDARPA

-91 LLDNRDRGAPAEFND
+91 LLDNRDRSAPAEFND
-106 EDLVEIRRLLRR
+106 EDRIEIRRMLRR

-188 AELKLKAAEEN
+188 AELKLKAADEN
-199 LTKLADIMAEVEKQA
+199 LAKLADIMAEVERQA

-248 AVVETAE
+248 AVTETIE
-255 ARKALEAAKADE
+255 ARKALDQAKAGE
-267 QKTVSAAARTTTAEL
+267 QTTVSTVTRTTTAEL
-282 EARTGLEPLRAA
+282 EARAAMEPLRTAESEAA
-294 EAQVA
+294 
-299 GHLGVIK
+299 GKLGVIK
-306 LQLARIEA
+306 LQLARLEA
-314 ERDAAKEAVA
+314 ERDSARDFVV
-324 RLDRDITRLIEE
+324 RLDRDITRLLEA

-346 ATARAERAAA
+346 AATRAERASQALA
-356 GLAALPPE
+356 VLPPDDPTAQTARESELAAL
-364 DAEAQAARE
+364 
-373 TELAADVDA
+373 VDA
-382 AMAQLQTFEQEAD
+382 AMTDLQTVEREAD
-395 QKRVALARAEAE
+395 QRRAALARAEAE
-407 AQAAQAAVKREDERH
+407 AASAKATMKREEERH
-422 ARLSGDLAKAQQEFA
+422 DRLVSELAKADSELASIGSPAKLTA
-437 AIGDKA
+437 ALEA
-443 TLDKALK
+443 ARTRHAQA
-450 DARARHVDAEARA
+450 DAKA
-463 QAAQSALA
+463 QAAQSALNA
-471 AAMRAVD
+471 ALRAVD

-488 QPLLAAER
+488 PPLLAAER

-502 AELKGLDRLLRQ
+502 SELKGLDRLLRQ
-514 VAATSAPPVMD
+514 LAATAAPPVMD

-537 AALDDDLDAPAD
+537 AALDDDLDAPTD
-549 TASPVHWSGQ
+549 VASPVHWSGR

-564 ARLPDGATPLSEL
+564 ASLPAGATPLSDL
-577 VKAPAELHARLT
+577 VEAPSELHPRLT
-589 QCGLVDRA
+589 QCGLVERA
-597 QGSALVTQLRTGQ
+597 QGFALVTQLLPGQ

-625 VRTADAPL
+625 VRTSDAPL

-646 ALVPEIAA
+646 ALIPEISTARVARDLAA
-654 AAKER
+654 EER
-659 DAASAERN
+659 A
-667 KASQQLTDAEMTLM
+667 KASKQLTDAEVTLM
-681 AARKNVPEL
+681 ASRRNVPEL
-690 TRAAAQAH
+690 TRAASQAH

-710 LSLRGAALKETIQRV
+710 LSFRAASLRESVERL
-725 TAERDIAAQALS
+725 TAERDAAAQS
-737 VAKSALAAAPSDKDR
+737 LAAAKAASATAPSDRDR
-752 DVLAKLAEQVKT
+752 EVLVSLGDKVRA
-764 ARDAERNA
+764 ARETERNA
-772 AAALD
+772 AADLD
-777 AFLREMERAAA
+777 RFLREAERASAQ
-788 MRAALTRDQDEWLA
+788 RIALTHDRDEWLA
-802 RTSEAA
+802 RGAEASA
-808 GRLAAISHDLGE
+808 RLDAI
-820 ARSDYAKGKDQP
+820 ARELRDVRTAFDTAKDQP
-832 AALQT
+832 AAIQT
-837 RLDDLAAGL
+837 KLDDLANNLETA
-846 EAAERT
+846 EAA
-852 RRAAADRLA
+852 RRAAADTLTEA
-861 EGEASLREAEMA
+861 EAILREAELGA
-873 TRATR
+873 RAAR
-878 EASAQA
+878 DSAGNA

-889 RAEARLEAAVR
+889 RAESRLEAAIR

-910 AAFEQELD
+910 AAFDQELED
-918 ELEAR
+918 LEGR
-923 VTAILSAAKA
+923 VTAILASAKA
-933 AREEHGDADTA
+933 ARVEHGDEDTPA
-944 DTEDHSNDAHVLDTR
+944 PEEGPADAHVLDTR

-969 LGAVNMEADEQLT
+969 LGAVNMEADDQLT
-982 EISKRMGFQVEE
+982 EISKRMGFQIEE
-994 RDDLS
+994 RDDLV
-999 AAIGRLREGIDAL
+999 AAIARLREGIDAL
-1012 NMDGRQRLVDA
+1012 NMDGRQRLLDA
-1023 FQMVNSHFGS
+1023 FTQVNSHFSS

-1040 GGHAELRLTESED
+1040 GGHAELRLTESQD

-1122 EEMRTRTETRFV
+1122 EEMRTRTETRFI
-1134 IITHNAVTMSRMDRL
+1134 IITHNAVSMSRMDRL

>member
-1 LWAKTELP
+1 M
-9 LHLTGLKIAGFKSFV
+9 HLTGLKIAGFKSFV

-83 REMAEVTL
+83 REIAEVVL
-91 LLDNRDRGAPAEFND
+91 LLDNHDRSAPAEFNS
-106 EDLVEIRRLLRR
+106 EDMIEIRRMLRR

-124 KINGRTVRAKDV
+124 RINGRTVRAKDV

-150 ALVRQG
+150 SLVRQG

-188 AELKLKAAEEN
+188 AELKLKAADEN
-199 LTKLADIMAEVEKQA
+199 LTRLAEIMAEVERQA

-220 ASKARKYRAL
+220 AGKARKYRAL
-230 SEEIGALEARL
+230 SEEIAALEARL

-248 AVVETAE
+248 AVIETAE
-255 ARKALEAAKADE
+255 ARSALEAARTEE
-267 QKTVSAAARTTTAEL
+267 QKAVSAVARATTEEL
-282 EARTGLEPLRAA
+282 EARTILEPMRAA
-294 EAQVA
+294 ESEAA
-299 GHLGVIK
+299 GRLGAIR

-314 ERDAAKEAVA
+314 ERDAAKDLAT
-324 RLDRDITRLIEE
+324 RLERDITRLLED

-346 ATARAERAAA
+346 AAARAARASA
-356 GLAALPPE
+356 LIAALPP
-364 DAEAQAARE
+364 DDPAAQAARE
-373 TELAADVDA
+373 HDLNVAVEAAIG
-382 AMAQLQTFEQEAD
+382 QLQAVEREAD
-395 QKRVALARAEAE
+395 AQRTRLATAEAE
-407 AQAAQAAVKREDERH
+407 AAAAQSAVKRETERH
-422 ARLSGDLAKAQQEFA
+422 ARLVDELGKAERERA
-437 AIGDKA
+437 AIGDP
-443 TLDKALK
+443 
-450 DARARHVDAEARA
+450 ARLETVLTEARSRHADLEAKA
-463 QAAQSALA
+463 QAAQSSLNTAL
-471 AAMRAVD
+471 RAVD
-478 EARALEARLT
+478 EARAAEARLT
-488 QPLLAAER
+488 PPLLAAER

-514 VAATSAPPVMD
+514 LAAGAAPPVME
-525 GVHAPGLERAIA
+525 GVRAPGLERALA

-549 TASPVHWSGQ
+549 TGAPVHWSGR

-564 ARLPDGATPLSEL
+564 NALPAGATPLSEL
-577 VKAPAELHARLT
+577 VTAPAELQPRLT

-597 QGSALVTQLRTGQ
+597 DGPGLVTRLMTGQ

-625 VRTADAPL
+625 VRMAEAPL
-633 TSAEKLEQRARRA
+633 ASAEKLEQRARRQ
-646 ALVPEIAA
+646 ALGPEIAA
-654 AAKER
+654 AQAAR
-659 DAASAERN
+659 DAAAEARA
-667 KASQQLTDAEMTLM
+667 KASKQLTDAEVDLM
-681 AARKNVPEL
+681 AARRSAPEL
-690 TRAAAQAH
+690 VRAAAQAH

-710 LSLRGAALKETIQRV
+710 LSLRGASLRESAARLA
-725 TAERDIAAQALS
+725 AERDAAAAALRT
-737 VAKSALAAAPSDKDR
+737 ARDALAQTPSDKDR
-752 DVLAKLAEQVKT
+752 ERLAELTEQLRV
-764 ARDAERNA
+764 ARERERTA

-777 AFLREMERAAA
+777 AFRRETDQASAQRAS
-788 MRAALTRDQDEWLA
+788 LTHDREEWTTRGA
-802 RTSEAA
+802 EASA
-808 GRLAAISHDLGE
+808 RLAAL
-820 ARSDYAKGKDQP
+820 ARELAETRTAFAQARDEP
-832 AALQT
+832 AALQ
-837 RLDDLAAGL
+837 RKLDALAGNA
-846 EAAERT
+846 EAAEAARREAADT
-852 RRAAADRLA
+852 LAEAEFNLRQAEIAARAARD
-861 EGEASLREAEMA
+861 GASH
-873 TRATR
+873 
-878 EASAQA
+878 A
-884 RETLV
+884 REGLA

-918 ELEAR
+918 ELEGR
-923 VTAILSAAKA
+923 VAAILAASRA
-933 AREEHGDADTA
+933 ARAEHGDADAPEAETA
-944 DTEDHSNDAHVLDTR
+944 ADAHVLDTR

-994 RDDLS
+994 RDDLI
-999 AAIGRLREGIDAL
+999 AAIAKLREGIDAL
-1012 NMDGRQRLVDA
+1012 NMDGRQRLLDA
-1023 FQMVNSHFGS
+1023 FAQVNAHFSS
-1033 LFTALFG
+1033 LFVALFG
-1040 GGHAELRLTESED
+1040 GGHAELRLTESDD

-1058 LEIYASPP
+1058 LEIFASPP

-1122 EEMRTRTETRFV
+1122 EEMRMRTETRFI

-1154 QERGVSRLV
+1154 QERGVSKLV

>member
-1 LWAKTELP
+1 V
-9 LHLTGLKIAGFKSFV
+9 HLIGLKIAGFKSFV

-71 DLIFSGTEARPA
+71 DLIFSGTDARPA

-91 LLDNRDRGAPAEFND
+91 LLDNRDRSAPAEFND
-106 EDLVEIRRLLRR
+106 EDRIEIRRMLRR

-188 AELKLKAAEEN
+188 AELKLKAADEN
-199 LTKLADIMAEVEKQA
+199 LAKLADIMAEVERQA

-248 AVVETAE
+248 AVTETIE
-255 ARKALEAAKADE
+255 ARKALDQAKAGE
-267 QKTVSAAARTTTAEL
+267 QTTVSTVTRTTTAEL
-282 EARTGLEPLRAA
+282 EARAAIEPLRTAESEAA
-294 EAQVA
+294 
-299 GHLGVIK
+299 GKLGVIK
-306 LQLARIEA
+306 LQLARLEA
-314 ERDAAKEAVA
+314 ERDSARDLVV
-324 RLDRDITRLIEE
+324 RLDRDITRLLEA

-346 ATARAERAAA
+346 AAARAERASQA
-356 GLAALPPE
+356 LAVLPP
-364 DAEAQAARE
+364 DDPTAQAARE
-373 TELAADVDA
+373 SELAALVDA
-382 AMAQLQTFEQEAD
+382 AMTDLQTLEREAD
-395 QKRVALARAEAE
+395 QRRTALARAEAE
-407 AQAAQAAVKREDERH
+407 AASAKATLKREEERH
-422 ARLSGDLAKAQQEFA
+422 GRLVSELAKADSELASIGSPAKLTA
-437 AIGDKA
+437 ALEA
-443 TLDKALK
+443 
-450 DARARHVDAEARA
+450 ARTRHAEADTKA
-463 QAAQSALA
+463 QAAQSALNA
-471 AAMRAVD
+471 ALRAVD

-488 QPLLAAER
+488 PPLLAAER

-502 AELKGLDRLLRQ
+502 SELKGLDRLLRQ
-514 VAATSAPPVMD
+514 LAATAAPPVMD

-537 AALDDDLDAPAD
+537 AALDDDLDAPTD
-549 TASPVHWSGQ
+549 VASPVHWSGR

-564 ARLPDGATPLSEL
+564 ASLPEGATPLSDL
-577 VKAPAELHARLT
+577 VEAPSELHPRLT
-589 QCGLVDRA
+589 QCGLVERA
-597 QGSALVTQLRTGQ
+597 QGFALVTQLLPGQ

-625 VRTADAPL
+625 VRTSDAPL

-646 ALVPEIAA
+646 ALIPEISTARVARDLAA
-654 AAKER
+654 EER
-659 DAASAERN
+659 A
-667 KASQQLTDAEMTLM
+667 KASKQLTDAEVTLM
-681 AARKNVPEL
+681 ASRRNVPEL
-690 TRAAAQAH
+690 TRAASQAH

-710 LSLRGAALKETIQRV
+710 LSFRAASLRESVERL
-725 TAERDIAAQALS
+725 TAERDAAAQS
-737 VAKSALAAAPSDKDR
+737 LAAAKAASATAPSDRDR
-752 DVLAKLAEQVKT
+752 EVLASLGDKVRA
-764 ARDAERNA
+764 ARETERNA
-772 AAALD
+772 AADLD
-777 AFLREMERAAA
+777 RFLREAERAAA
-788 MRAALTRDQDEWLA
+788 QRVALTHDRDEWLA
-802 RTSEAA
+802 RGAEASA
-808 GRLAAISHDLGE
+808 RLDAI
-820 ARSDYAKGKDQP
+820 ARELTDVRTAFDTAKDQP
-832 AALQT
+832 AAIQT
-837 RLDDLAAGL
+837 KLDDLAANL
-846 EAAERT
+846 ETAEFA
-852 RRAAADRLA
+852 RRAAADTLA
-861 EGEASLREAEMA
+861 EAEAILREAELGA
-873 TRATR
+873 RAAR
-878 EASAQA
+878 DSAGNA

-889 RAEARLEAAVR
+889 RAESRLEAAIR

-910 AAFEQELD
+910 AAFDQELED
-918 ELEAR
+918 LEGR
-923 VTAILSAAKA
+923 VTAILAAAKA
-933 AREEHGDADTA
+933 ARVEHGDEDTPA
-944 DTEDHSNDAHVLDTR
+944 PEEGPADAHVLDTR

-969 LGAVNMEADEQLT
+969 LGAVNMEADDQLT
-982 EISKRMGFQVEE
+982 EISKRMGFQIEE
-994 RDDLS
+994 RDDLV
-999 AAIGRLREGIDAL
+999 AAIARLREGIDAL
-1012 NMDGRQRLVDA
+1012 NMDGRQRLLDA
-1023 FQMVNSHFGS
+1023 FTQVNSHFSS

-1122 EEMRTRTETRFV
+1122 EEMRTRTETRFI
-1134 IITHNAVTMSRMDRL
+1134 IITHNAVSMSRMDRL

>member
-1 LWAKTELP
+1 M
-9 LHLTGLKIAGFKSFV
+9 HLTGLKIAGFKSFV

-71 DLIFSGTEARPA
+71 DLIFAGTEARPA

-91 LLDNRDRGAPAEFND
+91 LLDNRDRGAPAEFNE
-106 EDLVEIRRLLRR
+106 EDTIEIRRLLRR

-124 KINGRTVRAKDV
+124 RINGRTVRAKDV

-188 AELKLKAAEEN
+188 AELKLKAADEN
-199 LTKLADIMAEVEKQA
+199 LAKLADIMAEVEKQA
-214 NSLKRQ
+214 NALKRQ

-230 SEEIGALEARL
+230 SEEIAALEARL

-248 AVVETAE
+248 AVSETVE

-267 QKTVSAAARTTTAEL
+267 QKAVSALARATTVEL
-282 EARTGLEPLRAA
+282 EARTAIEPLRAA
-294 EAQVA
+294 ESDAA
-299 GHLGVIK
+299 GRLGVVK

-324 RLDRDITRLIEE
+324 RLERDITRLIEE

-346 ATARAERAAA
+346 ATARADRAAA
-356 GLAALPPE
+356 GLNALPPE
-364 DAEAQAARE
+364 DASAQARRE
-373 TELAADVDA
+373 AELAAAVKA
-382 AMAQLQTFEQEAD
+382 AMAQLQAIEQETD
-395 QKRVALARAEAE
+395 QRRVALARAEAE
-407 AQAAQAAVKREDERH
+407 ASAAQAAVKREEERH
-422 ARLSGDLAKAQQEFA
+422 ARLVTELAKAQQELA
-437 AIGDKA
+437 SIGDPAK
-443 TLDKALK
+443 LEIALK
-450 DARARHVDAEARA
+450 DARQRHTDAEAKA

-488 QPLLAAER
+488 PPLLAAER

-502 AELKGLDRLLRQ
+502 SELKGLDRLLRQ
-514 VAATSAPPVMD
+514 VAATTAPPVMD
-525 GVHAPGLERAIA
+525 GVRAPGLERAIA

-549 TASPVHWSGQ
+549 TASPVHWSGL

-564 ARLPDGATPLSEL
+564 ARLPDGAMPLSDL
-577 VKAPAELHARLT
+577 VEAPAELHARLT

-597 QGSALVTQLRTGQ
+597 LLEGVGGAALLMRLLPGQ

-625 VRTADAPL
+625 VRSADAPL

-654 AAKER
+654 AVAER
-659 DAASAERN
+659 DAAAAARG
-667 KASQQLTDAEMTLM
+667 KASQVLTGAEITLM

-690 TRAAAQAH
+690 MRAAAQAH

-710 LSLRGAALKETIQRV
+710 LSLRGAALKDGAQRM
-725 TAERDIAAQALS
+725 TAELDIAARALAL
-737 VAKSALAAAPSDKDR
+737 AKSALGAAPTEKDR
-752 DVLAKLAEQVKT
+752 AVIVELAEKVKA
-764 ARDAERNA
+764 ARDAERTA
-772 AAALD
+772 ASALD
-777 AFLREMERAAA
+777 AFLRESERAAA
-788 MRAALTRDQDEWLA
+788 MRTALTRDREEWLA
-802 RTSEAA
+802 RASEAG
-808 GRLAAISHDLGE
+808 GRLAAIAHDLE
-820 ARSDYAKGKDQP
+820 QARAEHSQSKDQP
-832 AALQT
+832 SL
-837 RLDDLAAGL
+837 LAARMDEL
-846 EAAERT
+846 
-852 RRAAADRLA
+852 AAAGETAESARRDAADALA
-861 EGEASLREAEMA
+861 GAESALREAELA
-873 TRATR
+873 ARAAR
-878 EASAQA
+878 ETSSGA

-889 RAEARLEAAVR
+889 RTESRLEAAIR

-910 AAFEQELD
+910 AAFDQELD
-918 ELEAR
+918 ELERR
-923 VTAILSAAKA
+923 VTAILEQSRA
-933 AREEHGDADTA
+933 ARAEHGDVDLPEEETA
-944 DTEDHSNDAHVLDTR
+944 NDAHVLDTR

-982 EISKRMGFQVEE
+982 EISKRMGFQTEE
-994 RDDLS
+994 RDDLA
-999 AAIGRLREGIDAL
+999 AAIAKLREGIDAL
-1012 NMDGRQRLVDA
+1012 NMDGRQRLLDA
-1023 FQMVNSHFGS
+1023 FQLVNSHFGS

-1040 GGHAELRLTESED
+1040 GGHAELRLTESDD

-1066 GKRLGQLSLMSGG
+1066 GKRLAQLSLMSGG

-1163 SVDLQAAE
+1163 AVDLQAAE

>member
-1 LWAKTELP
+1 M
-9 LHLTGLKIAGFKSFV
+9 HLIGLKIAGFKSFV

-71 DLIFSGTEARPA
+71 DLIFSGTDARPA
-83 REMAEVTL
+83 REMAEVVL
-91 LLDNRDRGAPAEFND
+91 QLDNRDRGAPAEFND
-106 EDLVEIRRLLRR
+106 EDLIEIRRMLRR

-188 AELKLKAAEEN
+188 AELKLKAADEN
-199 LTKLADIMAEVEKQA
+199 LAKLADIMAEVERQA
-214 NSLKRQ
+214 NALKRQ

-230 SEEIGALEARL
+230 SEEIAALEARL

-248 AVVETAE
+248 AVIETQQ
-255 ARKALEAAKADE
+255 ARKALDAAKSE
-267 QKTVSAAARTTTAEL
+267 ELKTISTVARASTEEL
-282 EARTGLEPLRAA
+282 EARATIEPLRAA
-294 EAQVA
+294 EADAA
-299 GHLGVIK
+299 GRLGVIK

-314 ERDAAKEAVA
+314 ERDAAKDLST
-324 RLDRDITRLIEE
+324 RLERDITRLLEDS
-336 TTRETVQRDD
+336 TRETVQRDD
-346 ATARAERAAA
+346 AAARAERATQL
-356 GLAALPPE
+356 LAALPPD
-364 DAEAQAARE
+364 DAAAKAARE
-373 TELAADVDA
+373 AELAAAVDA
-382 AMAQLQTFEQEAD
+382 AMGALQTFEQQAD
-395 QKRVALARAEAE
+395 QRRTALAKADAEA
-407 AQAAQAAVKREDERH
+407 AAAQAAVRREDERH
-422 ARLSGDLAKAQQEFA
+422 ARLANELQKVEIELAS
-437 AIGDKA
+437 IGDPAKMEA
-443 TLDKALK
+443 ALK
-450 DARARHVDAEARA
+450 DARARHADVEKKA
-463 QAAQSALA
+463 QAAQSALNA
-471 AAMRAVD
+471 ALRAVD
-478 EARALEARLT
+478 EARAVEARLT
-488 QPLLAAER
+488 PPLLAAER

-502 AELKGLDRLLRQ
+502 SELKGLDRLLRQ
-514 VAATSAPPVMD
+514 LSATTSPPVMD
-525 GVHAPGLERAIA
+525 GVRAPGLERAIA
-537 AALDDDLDAPAD
+537 AALDDDLDAPTD
-549 TASPVHWSGQ
+549 IASPVHWSGR
-559 HGDIA
+559 HGEA
-564 ARLPDGATPLSEL
+564 ANALPAGARALSQL
-577 VKAPAELHARLT
+577 VEAPAELYPRLT

-597 QGSALVTQLRTGQ
+597 TGADLVTHLKTGQ

-633 TSAEKLEQRARRA
+633 TSAEKLEQRARRQ
-646 ALVPEIAA
+646 ALQPEIAA
-654 AAKER
+654 AHAAR
-659 DAASAERN
+659 DAAAHARAQ
-667 KASQQLTDAEMTLM
+667 ASKQLTDAEMTLM
-681 AARKNVPEL
+681 AARRQAPDL
-690 TRAAAQAH
+690 ARTAAQAH

-710 LSLRGAALKETIQRV
+710 LSLRGASLRETAARLA
-725 TAERDIAAQALS
+725 AERDGAAQALS
-737 VAKSALAAAPSDKDR
+737 LARASLAAAPSDHDR
-752 DVLAKLAEQVKT
+752 EILVRLSDQIRT
-764 ARDAERNA
+764 GRDAERTA

-777 AFLREMERAAA
+777 AFLRDAERAAA
-788 MRAALTRDQDEWLA
+788 QRVSLTHDRDEWRVRGTEASTRLSAMARELA
-802 RTSEAA
+802 
-808 GRLAAISHDLGE
+808 D
-820 ARSDYAKGKDQP
+820 ARVAFDHAREQP
-832 AALQT
+832 AAIQ
-837 RLDDLAAGL
+837 RKLDELATNAETADAARRTAADALAEAGAGL
-846 EAAERT
+846 RETEIAA
-852 RRAAADRLA
+852 RAARD
-861 EGEASLREAEMA
+861 GASTAREA
-873 TRATR
+873 
-878 EASAQA
+878 
-884 RETLV
+884 LV
-889 RAEARLEAAVR
+889 RAESRLEAAVR

-910 AAFEQELD
+910 AAFDQELD
-918 ELEAR
+918 ELEGR
-923 VTAILSAAKA
+923 VSAILAASRA
-933 AREEHGDADTA
+933 ARAEHGDADA
-944 DTEDHSNDAHVLDTR
+944 PEPEEASADAHVLDTR
-959 LAQLRRERDQ
+959 LGQLRRERDQ
-969 LGAVNMEADEQLT
+969 LGAVNMEADEQLS
-982 EISKRMGFQVEE
+982 EISKRMGFQIEE
-994 RDDLS
+994 RDDLA
-999 AAIGRLREGIDAL
+999 AAIAKLREGIDAL
-1012 NMDGRQRLVDA
+1012 NMDGRQRLLDA
-1023 FQMVNSHFGS
+1023 FQLVNSHFGS

-1040 GGHAELRLTESED
+1040 GGHAELRLTESDD

-1122 EEMRTRTETRFV
+1122 EEMRARTQTRFV

-1154 QERGVSRLV
+1154 QERGVSKLV

>member
-1 LWAKTELP
+1 M
-9 LHLTGLKIAGFKSFV
+9 HLTGLKIAGFKSFV

-49 LEALRWA
+49 LEALRWS

-106 EDLVEIRRLLRR
+106 EDTIEIRRLLRR

-124 KINGRTVRAKDV
+124 RINGRTVRAKDV

-188 AELKLKAAEEN
+188 AELKLKAADEN
-199 LTKLADIMAEVEKQA
+199 LAKLADIMAEVEKQA
-214 NSLKRQ
+214 NALKRQ

-230 SEEIGALEARL
+230 SEEIAALEARL

-248 AVVETAE
+248 AVIETAE
-255 ARKALEAAKADE
+255 ARKALEAAKVQE
-267 QKTVSAAARTTTAEL
+267 QQAVSGMARATAAEL
-282 EARTGLEPLRAA
+282 EGRTAIEPLRAA
-294 EAQVA
+294 ESDAA
-299 GHLGVIK
+299 GRLGVIK

-324 RLDRDITRLIEE
+324 RLERDITRLIEE

-346 ATARAERAAA
+346 ATARAERVEA

-364 DAEAQAARE
+364 DATAQARRE
-373 TELAADVDA
+373 AELAAAVDA
-382 AMAQLQTFEQEAD
+382 AMAQLQMFEQEAD
-395 QKRVALARAEAE
+395 QRRVALARAEAE
-407 AQAAQAAVKREDERH
+407 ASAAQAAVKREEERH
-422 ARLSGDLAKAQQEFA
+422 ARLVRDLEKAQAELA
-437 AIGDKA
+437 SLGDPAK
-443 TLDKALK
+443 LDAALK
-450 DARARHVDAEARA
+450 EARQRHKGAEAKA

-478 EARALEARLT
+478 ETRALEARLT
-488 QPLLAAER
+488 PPLLAAER
-496 KVGELE
+496 RVGELE
-502 AELKGLDRLLRQ
+502 SELKGLDRLLRQ
-514 VAATSAPPVMD
+514 VSAGAAPPVMD
-525 GVHAPGLERAIA
+525 GVKAPGLERAMA

-549 TASPVHWSGQ
+549 TASPIHWSGQ
-559 HGDIA
+559 HGDIV
-564 ARLPDGATPLSEL
+564 ARLPEGATPLSDL
-577 VKAPAELHARLT
+577 VEAPAELHARLT
-589 QCGLVDRA
+589 QCGLVDRT
-597 QGSALVTQLRTGQ
+597 QGSALVTQLLPGQ

-646 ALVPEIAA
+646 ALVPEISAATKLRDAA
-654 AAKER
+654 AAER
-659 DAASAERN
+659 A
-667 KASQQLTDAEMTLM
+667 KASTQLTDAEITLM

-710 LSLRGAALKETIQRV
+710 LSLRGTALKETLQRM
-725 TAERDIAAQALS
+725 TAERDIAAQAVS
-737 VAKSALAAAPSDKDR
+737 QAKAALGAAPTQKDR
-752 DVLAKLAEQVKT
+752 DVLVALSEQVK
-764 ARDAERNA
+764 AGRDKERNT

-777 AFLREMERAAA
+777 TFLRESERAAA
-788 MRAALTRDQDEWLA
+788 QRAALTRDHEEWLA
-802 RTSEAA
+802 RASEAG
-808 GRLAAISHDLGE
+808 GRLAAIAHDLEETRTTHG
-820 ARSDYAKGKDQP
+820 ATKDQP
-832 AALQT
+832 AALEA
-837 RLDDLAAGL
+837 RMSELAAASETA
-846 EAAERT
+846 EAT
-852 RRAAADRLA
+852 RRDAADALA
-861 EGEASLREAEMA
+861 SAESALRETEIAS
-873 TRATR
+873 RAAR
-878 EASAQA
+878 DASSAA

-889 RAEARLEAAVR
+889 RSESRLEAAVR

-918 ELEAR
+918 ELEGR
-923 VTAILSAAKA
+923 VTAILAQSRA
-933 AREEHGDADTA
+933 ARAEHGDADLPEEETA
-944 DTEDHSNDAHVLDTR
+944 NDAHVLDTR

-982 EISKRMGFQVEE
+982 EISKRMCFQTEE
-994 RDDLS
+994 RDDLA
-999 AAIGRLREGIDAL
+999 AAIAKLREGIDAL

-1023 FQMVNSHFGS
+1023 FQQVNSHFGS

-1122 EEMRTRTETRFV
+1122 EEMRTRTETRFI

>member
-1 LWAKTELP
+1 M
-9 LHLTGLKIAGFKSFV
+9 HLIGLKIAGFKSFV

-91 LLDNRDRGAPAEFND
+91 LLDNSERSAPAEFNE
-106 EDLVEIRRLLRR
+106 EDKIEIRRMLRR

-188 AELKLKAAEEN
+188 AELKLKAADEN
-199 LTKLADIMAEVEKQA
+199 LAKLADIMAEVEKQA

-220 ASKARKYRAL
+220 ATKARKYRTL
-230 SEEIGALEARL
+230 SEEIAALEARL

-248 AVVETAE
+248 AVVETVE
-255 ARKALEAAKADE
+255 ARAALEAAKTAE
-267 QKTVSAAARTTTAEL
+267 QKTVSVSAKASTAEL
-282 EARTGLEPLRAA
+282 EARSAIEPLRAA
-294 EAQVA
+294 ESDAA
-299 GHLGVIK
+299 GKLGVIK

-314 ERDAAKEAVA
+314 ERDAAKETAA
-324 RLDRDITRLIEE
+324 RLERDITRLLED

-346 ATARAERAAA
+346 ATSRADRALAA
-356 GLAALPPE
+356 LAALPP
-364 DAEAQAARE
+364 DDPEAQAKRE
-373 TELAADVDA
+373 TELAAAVDA
-382 AMAQLQTFEQEAD
+382 AMSELQTFESEAD
-395 QKRVALARAEAE
+395 QRRTALARAEAE
-407 AQAAQAAVKREDERH
+407 AAAAQAAVKREEERH
-422 ARLSGDLAKAQQEFA
+422 TRLTSELARAQSELAS
-437 AIGDKA
+437 IGDGTKLE
-443 TLDKALK
+443 TALK
-450 DARARHVDAEARA
+450 DARARHTDAEAKA
-463 QAAQSALA
+463 QAAQSNLA
-471 AAMRAVD
+471 TASRAVD
-478 EARALEARLT
+478 DARALEARLT
-488 QPLLAAER
+488 PPLLAAER
-496 KVGELE
+496 KLGELE
-502 AELKGLDRLLRQ
+502 AEMKGLERLLRA
-514 VAATSAPPVMD
+514 AATSYYPPVME
-525 GVHAPGLERAIA
+525 GVRAPGLERALA
-537 AALDDDLDAPAD
+537 AALDDDLDAPTD
-549 TASPVHWSGQ
+549 IASPVHWSGQ
-559 HGDIA
+559 HGDIT
-564 ARLPDGATPLSEL
+564 ARLPDGATPLSDL
-577 VKAPAELHARLT
+577 VEAPAELRPRLT
-589 QCGLVDRA
+589 QCGLIDRA
-597 QGSALVTQLRTGQ
+597 QGAALVTQLQTGQ

-633 TSAEKLEQRARRA
+633 SSTEKLEQRARRN
-646 ALVPEIAA
+646 ALEPEIAA
-654 AAKER
+654 ARTAR
-659 DAASAERN
+659 DAAAADRARASA
-667 KASQQLTDAEMTLM
+667 QLTDAEVTLM
-681 AARKNVPEL
+681 AARRNVPEL

-710 LSLRGAALKETIQRV
+710 FSLRGSALKETAQRL
-725 TAERDIAAQALS
+725 TAERDSAAQTLTA
-737 VAKSALAAAPSDKDR
+737 AKSALAAAPTDR
-752 DVLAKLAEQVKT
+752 DRSILATLAEKIRAT
-764 ARDAERNA
+764 RDAERTA

-777 AFLREMERAAA
+777 GFIRETERASAT
-788 MRAALTRDQDEWLA
+788 RLALTRDRDEWLA
-802 RTSEAA
+802 RASEAS
-808 GRLAAISHDLGE
+808 GRLSAISHDLAE
-820 ARSDYAKGKDQP
+820 ARTAHATAKDQP
-832 AALQT
+832 AALQKK
-837 RLDDLAAGL
+837 LDELAASS
-846 EAAERT
+846 ETADAA
-852 RRAAADRLA
+852 RRAAADTLA
-861 EGEASLREAEMA
+861 EADAALREAELGSRLAREQSA
-873 TRATR
+873 TT
-878 EASAQA
+878 

-889 RAEARLEAAVR
+889 RTEARLEAAIR

-910 AAFEQELD
+910 AAFDKDLE
-918 ELEAR
+918 ELEGVVAQ
-923 VTAILSAAKA
+923 VLAA
-933 AREEHGDADTA
+933 ARAARAEHGDKDAPEESEA
-944 DTEDHSNDAHVLDTR
+944 VADAHALDTR

-994 RDDLS
+994 RDDLV
-999 AAIGRLREGIDAL
+999 AAIARLREGIDAL
-1012 NMDGRQRLVDA
+1012 NMDGRQRLLDA

-1040 GGHAELRLTESED
+1040 GGHAELRLTESDD

-1122 EEMRTRTETRFV
+1122 EEMRTRTLTRFI

-1154 QERGVSRLV
+1154 QERGVSKLV

>member
-1 LWAKTELP
+1 V
-9 LHLTGLKIAGFKSFV
+9 HLIGLKIAGFKSFV

-71 DLIFSGTEARPA
+71 DLIFSGTDMRPA
-83 REMAEVTL
+83 REMAEVIL
-91 LLDNRDRGAPAEFND
+91 LLDNSDRSAPAEFND
-106 EDLVEIRRLLRR
+106 EDRIEIRRMLRR

-188 AELKLKAAEEN
+188 AELKLKAADEN
-199 LTKLADIMAEVEKQA
+199 LAKLADIMAEVERQA

-230 SEEIGALEARL
+230 SEEISALEARL

-248 AVVETAE
+248 AVTETID
-255 ARKALEAAKADE
+255 ARKALDQAKAGE
-267 QKTVSAAARTTTAEL
+267 QTTVSTVTRATTAEL
-282 EARTGLEPLRAA
+282 EARAAIDPLRTAESDAA
-294 EAQVA
+294 
-299 GHLGVIK
+299 GKLGVIK
-306 LQLARIEA
+306 LQLARLEA
-314 ERDAAKEAVA
+314 ERDAARDLVI
-324 RLDRDITRLIEE
+324 RLDRDITRLLEA

-346 ATARAERAAA
+346 AAARADRASQS
-356 GLAALPPE
+356 LAALPP
-364 DAEAQAARE
+364 DDPKAQARRE
-373 TELAADVDA
+373 SELAALVDT
-382 AMAQLQTFEQEAD
+382 AMTDLQTFEQEAD
-395 QKRVALARAEAE
+395 QRRTALARAEAE
-407 AQAAQAAVKREDERH
+407 AASAQAALKREDERH
-422 ARLSGDLAKAQQEFA
+422 KRLSSELARTESELA
-437 AIGDKA
+437 AIGDPAKA
-443 TLDKALK
+443 TAALEA
-450 DARARHVDAEARA
+450 ARARHVDAERQA
-463 QAAQSALA
+463 QAAQSALNA
-471 AAMRAVD
+471 ALRAVD

-488 QPLLAAER
+488 PPLLAAER
-496 KVGELE
+496 KVGELKS
-502 AELKGLDRLLRQ
+502 ELKGLDRLLRQ
-514 VAATSAPPVMD
+514 LSATTAPPVMD
-525 GVHAPGLERAIA
+525 GVRAPGLERAIA
-537 AALDDDLDAPAD
+537 AALDDDLDAPVD
-549 TASPVHWSGQ
+549 IQSPVHWSGR

-564 ARLPDGATPLSEL
+564 ARLPDGATPLSDL
-577 VKAPAELHARLT
+577 VEAPSELHPRLT
-589 QCGLVDRA
+589 QCGLVERA
-597 QGSALVTQLRTGQ
+597 DGFALVTQLLPGQ

-625 VRTADAPL
+625 VRTSDAPL

-646 ALVPEIAA
+646 ALVPEISTARVARDLAA
-654 AAKER
+654 EDRA
-659 DAASAERN
+659 
-667 KASQQLTDAEMTLM
+667 KASKQLTDAEVTLM
-681 AARKNVPEL
+681 ASRRNVPEL
-690 TRAAAQAH
+690 TRAASQAH

-710 LSLRGAALKETIQRV
+710 FAMRAAAMRETAQRL
-725 TAERDIAAQALS
+725 TAERDAA
-737 VAKSALAAAPSDKDR
+737 AKSLAAAKASAATAPSDRDR
-752 DVLAKLAEQVKT
+752 EILAELGNKIRI

-772 AAALD
+772 AAELD
-777 AFLREMERAAA
+777 RFLREAERASAQ
-788 MRAALTRDQDEWLA
+788 RVALSHDRDEWLA
-802 RTSEAA
+802 RGQEASD
-808 GRLAAISHDLGE
+808 RLAAI
-820 ARSDYAKGKDQP
+820 ARELTDVRAAFEQAKDQP

-837 RLDDLAAGL
+837 KLDDLANTL
-846 EAAERT
+846 ETAEVARRT
-852 RRAAADRLA
+852 AADTLA
-861 EGEASLREAEMA
+861 DAEAMLREAEIGA
-873 TRATR
+873 R
-878 EASAQA
+878 SARDSAGNA

-889 RAEARLEAAVR
+889 RAESRLEAAIR

-910 AAFEQELD
+910 AAFDQELD
-918 ELEAR
+918 ELEGR
-923 VTAILSAAKA
+923 VTAILAAAKA
-933 AREEHGDADTA
+933 ARVEHGD
-944 DTEDHSNDAHVLDTR
+944 EDAPAPEGGPADAHVLDTR

-969 LGAVNMEADEQLT
+969 LGAVNMEADDQLT
-982 EISKRMGFQVEE
+982 EISKRMGFQIEE
-994 RDDLS
+994 RDDLV
-999 AAIGRLREGIDAL
+999 AAIAKLREGIDAL
-1012 NMDGRQRLVDA
+1012 NMDGRQRLLDA
-1023 FQMVNSHFGS
+1023 FTQVNSHFGS

-1040 GGHAELRLTESED
+1040 GGHAELRLTESDD

-1122 EEMRTRTETRFV
+1122 EEMRTRTETRFI

>member
-1 LWAKTELP
+1 V
-9 LHLTGLKIAGFKSFV
+9 HLIGLKIAGFKSFV

-49 LEALRWA
+49 LEALRWT

-71 DLIFSGTEARPA
+71 DLIFAGTEARPA

-106 EDLVEIRRLLRR
+106 EDTIEIRRTLRR

-124 KINGRTVRAKDV
+124 RINGRTVRAKDV

-199 LTKLADIMAEVEKQA
+199 LAKLADIMAEVERQA
-214 NSLKRQ
+214 NALKRQ
-220 ASKARKYRAL
+220 ASKARRYRAL
-230 SEEIGALEARL
+230 SDEIAALEARL

-248 AVVETAE
+248 AVIETAE
-255 ARKALEAAKADE
+255 ARKALDAAKTDE
-267 QKTVSAAARTTTAEL
+267 QTSVSAVARAATAEL
-282 EARTGLEPLRAA
+282 DARAAIEPLRAA
-294 EAQVA
+294 EAEVA

-306 LQLARIEA
+306 VQLARLES
-314 ERDAAKEAVA
+314 ERDAAKDLVL
-324 RLDRDITRLIEE
+324 RLDRDITRLIEAS
-336 TTRETVQRDD
+336 TREAVQRDD
-346 ATARAERAAA
+346 AAARADRAAEA
-356 GLAALPPE
+356 LAALPP
-364 DAEAQAARE
+364 DDPKAQAARE
-373 TELAADVDA
+373 TELAAAVRAASDA
-382 AMAQLQTFEQEAD
+382 SQKLEAEAD
-395 QKRVALARAEAE
+395 QLRAALARAEAE
-407 AQAAQAAVKREDERH
+407 AAAAQAGVRREDERH
-422 ARLSGDLAKAQQEFA
+422 SRLNADLARTQSELAT
-437 AIGDKA
+437 IGDPAK
-443 TLDKALK
+443 LEQALK
-450 DARARHVDAEARA
+450 DARARHVAAEKKA
-463 QAAQSALA
+463 QDAQSALTA
-471 AAMRAVD
+471 ALRAVD

-488 QPLLAAER
+488 PPLLAAER

-502 AELKGLDRLLRQ
+502 SELKGLDRLLRQ
-514 VAATSAPPVMD
+514 VAATAAPPVMD
-525 GVHAPGLERAIA
+525 GVRAPGLERALA

-549 TASPVHWSGQ
+549 AASPVHWSGR
-559 HGDIA
+559 HGDA
-564 ARLPDGATPLSEL
+564 SASLPAGATPLSEL
-577 VKAPAELHARLT
+577 VEAPAELMPRLS

-597 QGSALVTQLRTGQ
+597 EGAALVTQLRTGQ

-646 ALVPEIAA
+646 ALIPEISTARVARDLAA
-654 AAKER
+654 EER
-659 DAASAERN
+659 A
-667 KASQQLTDAEMTLM
+667 KASKQLTDAEVTLM
-681 AARKNVPEL
+681 AARRNVPEL

-710 LSLRGAALKETIQRV
+710 LSLRGAALKETAVRLS
-725 TAERDIAAQALS
+725 TERDLAAQALAAARAS
-737 VAKSALAAAPSDKDR
+737 LAAAPSEADRAALAAAADKVR
-752 DVLAKLAEQVKT
+752 A
-764 ARDAERNA
+764 AREAERAA

-777 AFLREMERAAA
+777 AFRREVERAAA
-788 MRAALTRDQDEWLA
+788 QRTALAHDRDEWLA
-802 RTSEAA
+802 RKAEASA
-808 GRLAAISHDLGE
+808 RLDAIARELADARAAFDH
-820 ARSDYAKGKDQP
+820 AKDQP
-832 AALQT
+832 AALQA

-846 EAAERT
+846 ETAEGHRRT
-852 RRAAADRLA
+852 AADTLA
-861 EGEASLREAEMA
+861 EAEAMLREAEIA
-873 TRATR
+873 ARAAR
-878 EASAQA
+878 DGASAA
-884 RETLV
+884 RENLV
-889 RAEARLEAAVR
+889 RAESRLEAAIR

-910 AAFEQELD
+910 AAFDQELD
-918 ELEAR
+918 ELETR
-923 VTAILSAAKA
+923 VAAILAAAKA
-933 AREEHGDADTA
+933 AREEHGDADA
-944 DTEDHSNDAHVLDTR
+944 PDTEDRSNDAHVLDTR

-969 LGAVNMEADEQLT
+969 LGAVNMEADEQLS
-982 EISKRMGFQVEE
+982 EISKRMGFQIEE
-994 RDDLS
+994 RDDLA
-999 AAIGRLREGIDAL
+999 AAIARLREGIDAL
-1012 NMDGRQRLVDA
+1012 NMDGRQRLLDA
-1023 FQMVNSHFGS
+1023 FTQVNNHFGS

-1066 GKRLGQLSLMSGG
+1066 GKRLGQLTLMSGG

-1122 EEMRTRTETRFV
+1122 EEMRTRTETRFI

>member
-1 LWAKTELP
+1 M
-9 LHLTGLKIAGFKSFV
+9 HLIGLKIAGFKSFV

-83 REMAEVTL
+83 REIAEVTL
-91 LLDNRDRGAPAEFND
+91 LLDNTDRSAPAEFN
-106 EDLVEIRRLLRR
+106 EDDKIEIRRMLRR

-188 AELKLKAAEEN
+188 AELKLKAADEN
-199 LTKLADIMAEVEKQA
+199 LAKLADIMAEVERQA

-230 SEEIGALEARL
+230 SEEISALEARL

-248 AVVETAE
+248 AVTETVE
-255 ARKALEAAKADE
+255 ARAALEAAKSGE
-267 QKTVSAAARTTTAEL
+267 QQTVSAVARATTSEL
-282 EARTGLEPLRAA
+282 EARAAIEPLRVTESEAA
-294 EAQVA
+294 
-299 GHLGVIK
+299 GKLGVIK
-306 LQLARIEA
+306 VQIARLES
-314 ERDAAKEAVA
+314 ERDAARDLVA
-324 RLDRDITRLIEE
+324 RLDRDITRLLEAS
-336 TTRETVQRDD
+336 TRETVQRED
-346 ATARAERAAA
+346 AAARATRAAEA
-356 GLAALPPE
+356 LAALPP
-364 DAEAQAARE
+364 DDPKAQAARE
-373 TELAADVDA
+373 NELSAAVNA
-382 AMAQLQTFEQEAD
+382 AMASLQTFEQEAD
-395 QKRVALARAEAE
+395 QRRTALARAEAE
-407 AQAAQAAVKREDERH
+407 AAAAQAAVRREDERH
-422 ARLSGDLAKAQQEFA
+422 TRLGNDLQKTQTELG
-437 AIGDKA
+437 AIGDPAKLE
-443 TLDKALK
+443 TALK
-450 DARARHVDAEARA
+450 DARTRHKDFETKA
-463 QAAQSALA
+463 QAAQSALTA
-471 AAMRAVD
+471 ALRAVD

-488 QPLLAAER
+488 PPLLAAER

-514 VAATSAPPVMD
+514 VAPAAAPPVMD
-525 GVHAPGLERAIA
+525 GVHAPGLERALA
-537 AALDDDLDAPAD
+537 AALDEDLDASTD
-549 TASPVHWSGQ
+549 TQSPVHWSSR
-559 HGDIA
+559 HGDA
-564 ARLPDGATPLSEL
+564 SAGLPSGAMPLSEL
-577 VKAPAELHARLT
+577 VKAPVELMPRLS
-589 QCGLVDRA
+589 QCGLVERDA
-597 QGSALVTQLRTGQ
+597 GDALVTQLRTGQ

-625 VRTADAPL
+625 VRTAEAPL
-633 TSAEKLEQRARRA
+633 TSAEKLEQRARRK
-646 ALVPEIAA
+646 ALEPEIAA
-654 AAKER
+654 ARIAR
-659 DAASAERN
+659 DAASEERAR
-667 KASQQLTDAEMTLM
+667 ASQQLTGAEVSLM
-681 AARKNVPEL
+681 SARRNVPEL

-710 LSLRGAALKETIQRV
+710 LSLRGAALKETAQRL
-725 TAERDIAAQALS
+725 TSERDLAA
-737 VAKSALAAAPSDKDR
+737 KALAAAREAMAAAPTDLDR
-752 DVLAKLAEQVKT
+752 SALATLNDQIRG
-764 ARDAERNA
+764 AREAERAA

-777 AFLREMERAAA
+777 AFIRESERATAQ
-788 MRAALTRDQDEWLA
+788 RVSLTHDRDEWQA
-802 RTSEAA
+802 RANEAA
-808 GRLAAISHDLGE
+808 QRLAAIGRELDE
-820 ARSDYAKGKDQP
+820 TRAAFEQAKDQP
-832 AALQT
+832 ATLQHK
-837 RLDDLAAGL
+837 LDTLAASL
-846 EAAERT
+846 EEAEAA
-852 RRAAADRLA
+852 RRAAADTLA
-861 EGEASLREAEMA
+861 EAEASLREAEFA
-873 TRATR
+873 ARAAR
-878 EASAQA
+878 DGASQA
-884 RETLV
+884 RESLV
-889 RAEARLEAAVR
+889 RSESRLEAAIR
-900 REAEIAEQVR
+900 REVEIAEQVR

-918 ELEAR
+918 ELEGR

-933 AREEHGDADTA
+933 ARAEHGDADLPE
-944 DTEDHSNDAHVLDTR
+944 EDHTADAHVLDTR

-969 LGAVNMEADEQLT
+969 LGAVNMEADDQLN
-982 EISKRMGFQVEE
+982 EISRRMGFQIEE
-994 RDDLS
+994 RDDLA
-999 AAIGRLREGIDAL
+999 AAIAKLREGIDAL

-1023 FQMVNSHFGS
+1023 FQLVNSHFGS

-1122 EEMRTRTETRFV
+1122 EEMRTRTETRFI